1 MAGIGVGSLSQV
13 SAQDARS
20 NGDENIERGNWATKT
35 DYILSL
41 IGFAVGMGNVWRFPY
56 LTYKNG
62 GGAFLIPYTI
72 MLACAGLPLFF
83 LECSLGQFSSL
94 GPVAAWKVVPIFKGL
109 GIGTVLVS
117 ALVSIYYNVI
127 IAYSIYYFFASFQ
140 SVLPWSDCF
149 EWADEK
155 CSKHPRVS
163 CKVNLEGKII
173 KMNMTLVKEKN
184 LTCLANTTISES
196 VDFPS
201 KQYWDKVTL
210 RRSSGFDDSGDIVW
224 HLALSLL
231 LAWLIVGVSLFRGIK
246 TSGKVVYFTALFP
259 YIVLTILLIRG
270 ITLEG
275 AGDGINYYIG
285 TQSDISKLKEA
296 EVWKDAATQIF
307 FSLSTAWGGLIAL
320 SSYSKFYN
328 NCYLDVITV
337 SVTNCLT
344 SVFAGF
350 AIFSVLGHMA
360 HVLEIPISEVAES
373 GFGLAFIA
381 YPAALVQLPLSP
393 FWSILFF
400 FMLMTLGLD
409 TQFALIETIITAIQD
424 EFPKETKTMR
434 MRLTAAC
441 CTVLFLLGLV
451 CVTQAGIYWV
461 NLMDYFCGGWMPLFV
476 AVLELISIF
485 WIYGG
490 NRYIEDIEM
499 MIGKQKWHFWL
510 WWRACWLFISPI
522 LLSIILF
529 WSLAT
534 FTAPTFG
541 SIQYPTWGVVLGWL
555 MIVVSLIWLPIFA
568 SKEIYK
574 AKGNLWQRIVK
585 ACGPAADWG
594 PALECHRGER
604 YSHIIT
610 SKSENAEI
618 EIPTVSG

>member
-1 MAGIGVGSLSQV
+1 MAGVGVGSLSQV
-13 SAQDARS
+13 SAQDARG
-20 NGDENIERGNWATKT
+20 NGDENIERGNWASKA

-41 IGFAVGMGNVWRFPY
+41 IGFAVGLGNVWRFPY

-94 GPVAAWKVVPIFKGL
+94 GPVAAWKIVPTFKGL
-109 GIGTVLVS
+109 GIGMVLVS

-210 RRSSGFDDSGDIVW
+210 RRSSGFDDTGDVVW

-231 LAWLIVGVSLFRGIK
+231 LAWIIVGAALFRGIK

-320 SSYSKFYN
+320 SSYSKFYS
-328 NCYLDVITV
+328 NCYLDAITV

-350 AIFSVLGHMA
+350 AIFSILGHMA

-373 GFGLAFIA
+373 G
-381 YPAALVQLPLSP
+381 
-393 FWSILFF
+393 
-400 FMLMTLGLD
+400 
-409 TQFALIETIITAIQD
+409 
-424 EFPKETKTMR
+424 
-434 MRLTAAC
+434 
-441 CTVLFLLGLV
+441 
-451 CVTQAGIYWV
+451 
-461 NLMDYFCGGWMPLFV
+461 
-476 AVLELISIF
+476 
-485 WIYGG
+485 G
-490 NRYIEDIEM
+490 NRFIEDIEM

-510 WWRACWLFISPI
+510 WWRACWFYISPI

-541 SIQYPTWGVVLGWL
+541 PIQYPTWGVVLGWL
-555 MIVVSLIWLPIFA
+555 LIVVCLIWLPIFA

-574 AKGNLWQRIVK
+574 AEGNLWQRIVK

-594 PALECHRGER
+594 PALERHRGER

-610 SKSENAEI
+610 SKSEKAEI

>member
-1 MAGIGVGSLSQV
+1 MAGVGVGSLSQV
-13 SAQDARS
+13 SAQDARG
-20 NGDENIERGNWATKT
+20 NGDENIERGNWASKA

-41 IGFAVGMGNVWRFPY
+41 IGFAVGLGNVWRFPY

-94 GPVAAWKVVPIFKGL
+94 GPVAAWKIVPTFK
-109 GIGTVLVS
+109 
-117 ALVSIYYNVI
+117 
-127 IAYSIYYFFASFQ
+127 
-140 SVLPWSDCF
+140 
-149 EWADEK
+149 
-155 CSKHPRVS
+155 VS

-210 RRSSGFDDSGDIVW
+210 RRSSGFDDTGDVVW

-231 LAWLIVGVSLFRGIK
+231 LAWIIVGAALFRGIK

-320 SSYSKFYN
+320 SSYSKFYS
-328 NCYLDVITV
+328 NCYLDAITV

-350 AIFSVLGHMA
+350 AIFSILGHMA

-373 GFGLAFIA
+373 
-381 YPAALVQLPLSP
+381 
-393 FWSILFF
+393 
-400 FMLMTLGLD
+400 
-409 TQFALIETIITAIQD
+409 ETMITAIQD
-424 EFPKETKTMR
+424 AFPKETKTMR
-434 MRLTAAC
+434 MPLTAAC

-461 NLMDYFCGGWMPLFV
+461 NLMDYFCGGWVLLFV
-476 AVLELISIF
+476 AVLELIAIC

-490 NRYIEDIEM
+490 NRFIEDIEM

-510 WWRACWLFISPI
+510 WWRACWFYISPI

-541 SIQYPTWGVVLGWL
+541 PIQYPTWGVVLGWL
-555 MIVVSLIWLPIFA
+555 LIVVCLIWLPIFA

-574 AKGNLWQRIVK
+574 AEGNLWQRIVK

-594 PALECHRGER
+594 PALERHRGER

-610 SKSENAEI
+610 SKSEKAEI